1 MGTNT
6 QGRGLA
12 GPTLGQ
18 RRLLRSMQQ
27 GNPIWELADQP
38 YCTLYN
44 EKTGRDHRI
53 RLQGVR
59 EMEAFGW
66 IRRVPNSSPNRLD
79 SWEITDKG
87 RAALGLEGLRSS
99 APG

>member
-1 MGTNT
+1 
-6 QGRGLA
+6 
-12 GPTLGQ
+12 
-18 RRLLRSMQQ
+18 MQQ
-27 GNPIWELADQP
+27 GNLIWELADQP

-44 EKTGRDHRI
+44 EKTGRDQRI

-66 IRRVPNSSPNRLD
+66 IHRVPNPSPNRLD

-87 RAALGLEGLRSS
+87 RAVLGLEVPSG
-99 APG
+99 APE